1 MNHITQPWPLWPG
14 GGGRYPLVISQFAM
28 ENHHENRSNHGPSD
42 RNGYQPVI
50 FQLATE
56 HQRILGSFLHPP
68 GVAKDIL
75 PEQLRSRPSP

>member
-14 GGGRYPLVISQFAM
+14 GGGRYPLVISQFLM